1 MARVKGYL
9 TIMYKYAG
17 KEIDVMIEHFTNTA
31 VCAVVIG
38 DIIDSTVDIIH
49 WNQNVILFPNRGA
62 TGIMY
67 LEIWKRFLRARNEV
81 FKTKLEKF
89 MEAIVTVRKLIRENN
104 VTLTFYSE
112 LEKSITKNILGE
124 KLYVANEEKETN
136 TTNKQSKKR
145 KFQVPFI
152 RKLKKQI

>member
-17 KEIDVMIEHFTNTA
+17 KEMNVMIEHFTNTA
-31 VCAVVIG
+31 VCAVVTG

-62 TGIMY
+62 TAIMH
-67 LEIWKRFLRARNEV
+67 LEIWKRFVMARNEV

-89 MEAIVTVRKLIRENN
+89 MEAIVTVRELIRENN
-104 VTLTFYSE
+104 VTLTFYLE
-112 LEKSITKNILGE
+112 LEKSITKDVG
-124 KLYVANEEKETN
+124 
-136 TTNKQSKKR
+136 R
-145 KFQVPFI
+145 KTI
-152 RKLKKQI
+152 CCK